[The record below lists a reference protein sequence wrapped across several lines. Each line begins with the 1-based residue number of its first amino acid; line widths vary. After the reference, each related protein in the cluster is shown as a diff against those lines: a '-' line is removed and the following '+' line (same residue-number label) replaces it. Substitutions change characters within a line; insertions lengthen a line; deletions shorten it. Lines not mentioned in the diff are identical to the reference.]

1 MQELVIIEN
10 STVAAMLADAEI
22 VSQIPC
28 LQNIDTAPTTKK
40 SGCGKCG
47 RKNSAKAAEYTGI
60 KNCIAGMSSD
70 NKRKL
75 KSILDAHKVRI
86 VYLND
91 TGRIIKLTF

>member
-22 VSQIPC
+22 VAQIPC
-28 LQNIDTAPTTKK
+28 LQNIDPSANTKK

-47 RKNSAKAAEYTGI
+47 RKNSAKAAEYTSI
-60 KNCIAGMSSD
+60 KNCIASMSSD

-75 KSILDAHKVRI
+75 KKILDAHKVRI

>member
-10 STVAAMLADAEI
+10 STIAAMLADAEI
-22 VSQIPC
+22 VSQVPC
-28 LQNIDTAPTTKK
+28 LQNIDASPVKK

-47 RKNSAKAAEYTGI
+47 RKNAAKATEYTSI
-60 KNCIAGMSSD
+60 KNCLAGMSSD

-75 KSILDAHKVRI
+75 KKILDANKVRI